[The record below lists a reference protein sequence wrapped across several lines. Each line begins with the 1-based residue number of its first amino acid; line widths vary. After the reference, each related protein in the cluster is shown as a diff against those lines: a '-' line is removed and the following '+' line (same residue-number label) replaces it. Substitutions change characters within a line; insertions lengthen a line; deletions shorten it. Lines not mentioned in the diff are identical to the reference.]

1 MKQSKISK
9 TIGSRQIHLDFH
21 TSDHLK
27 DIGKSFSKLKFQEA
41 LKVAHVDSI
50 NLFAKCH
57 HSWCYYPTKNWANAS
72 TFGFRFI
79 RGTDQCMS

>member
-1 MKQSKISK
+1 MISMKQSKISK

-21 TSDHLK
+21 TSEHLK

-50 NLFAKCH
+50 NLFANAITVGAIFQQKLGKCIH
-57 HSWCYYPTKNWANAS
+57 IWISIY
-72 TFGFRFI
+72 
-79 RGTDQCMS
+79 